1 MAPPPFPR
9 HPTFELTAKVTCT
22 RETHS
27 SQGILATN
35 SGGMHMLMRTVIM
48 LIHPILATVFV
59 LWLVRQYGWRKKGM
73 SLRGDDRKQ
82 ALARHQRHGEWLLW
96 SGICLALVAFIAR
109 AISGM
114 IVDSDWT
121 SDILPQNVHG
131 FTGPIGLILLWL
143 VVRHGRR
150 TAELKEQNESFTV
163 ERTKHGRASD
173 LMMALVMIHSFL
185 GLIYTFQVI

>member
-1 MAPPPFPR
+1 M
-9 HPTFELTAKVTCT
+9 VT
-22 RETHS
+22 
-27 SQGILATN
+27 
-35 SGGMHMLMRTVIM
+35 RTVIM
-48 LIHPILATVFV
+48 LIHPILATIFV

-73 SLRGDDRKQ
+73 TLRGDERKQ

-96 SGICLALVAFIAR
+96 AGICLALVAFVAR

-114 IVDSDWT
+114 VVNDDWT
-121 SDILPQNVHG
+121 SDLLPQNLHG
-131 FTGPIGLILLWL
+131 FTGPVGLVLLWL
-143 VVRHGRR
+143 VVRHGRK

-163 ERTKHGRASD
+163 ERAKHGRASD

>member
-1 MAPPPFPR
+1 M
-9 HPTFELTAKVTCT
+9 VT
-22 RETHS
+22 
-27 SQGILATN
+27 
-35 SGGMHMLMRTVIM
+35 RTVIM
-48 LIHPILATVFV
+48 LIHPILATIFV

-73 SLRGDDRKQ
+73 TLRGDARKQ

-96 SGICLALVAFIAR
+96 AGISLALVAFVAR

-114 IVDSDWT
+114 VVNDDWT
-121 SDILPQNVHG
+121 SDLLPQNLHG
-131 FTGPIGLILLWL
+131 FTGPVGLVLLWL
-143 VVRHGRR
+143 VVRHGRK

-163 ERTKHGRASD
+163 ERAKHGRASD